1 MRKAATSR
9 SGSPLPS
16 CSSPPAPLPTASA
29 AATAHSTSTIPTNQT
44 RRCRMV
50 PPRNA
55 RLIEGRYGFFVAV
68 STRAPEGGEAIEG
81 VSLVYDRREWVQLLR
96 EGERDVC
103 DGVKGRIAGQRAR
116 ASGCART
123 RERVVACRDCSVGAR
138 AFCGEGCGGA
148 GEGWCRRRRGPT
160 ER

>member
-96 EGERDVC
+96 KGEQDVGE
-103 DGVKGRIAGQRAR
+103 GVKGRIAGPCAR
-116 ASGCART
+116 ACECDRT
-123 RERVVACRDCSVGAR
+123 RERVEACRDCPDRAR
-138 AFCGEGCGGA
+138 AFCGEGCGGN
-148 GEGWCRRRRGPT
+148 GEGWCQKRQGRP